1 MKTNLLIKIS
11 GIIFYLLI
19 VNGSAT
25 AQVSRSWV
33 YDYNPPNNLEAKGS
47 CLIHLRSEIT
57 ITGGDF
63 KNSNSS
69 SRYNILVIANDSGN
83 LLSVDTSTLGFGY
96 TKIISDGVSACYA
109 LAALQ
114 NDSTS
119 ARNILVAKIDSATFN
134 VRFFVPDSSATIY
147 YDPADMILL
156 SNQKL
161 LVGSRMDNFPLIRL
175 ALTCMD
181 TAGTVLWQV
190 VDSSFE
196 IKYDLK
202 LIADASGGFF
212 AAGSGRDTSTAED
225 FIFISH
231 FNSIGNR
238 DWFVRQNSPLLFFAD
253 FLDLIKDNHGFL
265 WMSGIVMDSIGQVGV
280 MMKLDTTGNLLWSQ
294 SVSPRPYLNLLCDQN
309 NNIYGTTVPANGL
322 DVFTISKLDTSGG
335 VIDTNAFQL
344 PGYFTSVLSDIKLI
358 PGGLIAATGE
368 LFVSAFPKSDLYLA
382 VFDTTLSLVG
392 YDIYD
397 SLNLLGESGRAIA
410 AGINDQLYVCGRINY
425 ENQLETSNL
434 GVIKYQFNLI
444 NNLQEKTN
452 DAYIEIAP
460 NPSAGN
466 FIIKWRNL
474 PEEKTTLYIF
484 NSVGELVFEDNL
496 HLQESMKTISL
507 KLSDGIYFIRIEGKS
522 FLLTKKISI
531 IHSY

>member
-19 VNGSAT
+19 VNGYAT

-33 YDYNPPNNLEAKGS
+33 YDYNPPLNLEAKGN
-47 CLIHLRSEIT
+47 CIFHLQSGVT
-57 ITGGDF
+57 ITGGDY
-63 KNSNSS
+63 KNSNTS

-175 ALTCMD
+175 ALTCLD
-181 TAGTVLWQV
+181 TAGAIVWQV

-231 FNSIGNR
+231 FNSTGNR

-265 WMSGIVMDSIGQVGV
+265 WMSGIVMDSVGQVGV
-280 MMKLDTTGNLLWSQ
+280 LMKLDTTGNVLWSHA
-294 SVSPRPYLNLLCDQN
+294 VSPRPYLNLLSDQN
-309 NNIYGTTVPANGL
+309 NNVYATTVPANGL
-322 DVFTISKLDTSGG
+322 DVFTIDKLDTSGA
-335 VIDTNAFQL
+335 VIATNAFQL
-344 PGYFTSVLSDIKLI
+344 SGYFTSILYDIKII
-358 PGGLIAATGE
+358 PNGLIAATGE
-368 LFVSAFPKSDLYLA
+368 LFVSSFPKSDLYLA
-382 VFDTTLSLVG
+382 VFDTTLTLMG

-397 SLNLLGESGRAIA
+397 SLNILGETGRALAI
-410 AGINDQLYVCGRINY
+410 GTNDQLYVCGRMNY

-434 GVIKYQFNLI
+434 GVIKYQLNLI
-444 NNLQEKTN
+444 NTHYEKTNNSYIEISPNPASGNIIVNGRNLPQEKTN
-452 DAYIEIAP
+452 FKIYNSFGESVLEDTFILQDGSTSY
-460 NPSAGN
+460 SLN
-466 FIIKWRNL
+466 F
-474 PEEKTTLYIF
+474 PT
-484 NSVGELVFEDNL
+484 
-496 HLQESMKTISL
+496 
-507 KLSDGIYFIRIEGKS
+507 GIYFFLIESKS
-522 FLLTKKISI
+522 IQMKRKII
-531 IHSY
+531 VIN